1 MSLSAGMLPAMS
13 GPDPS
18 YGPRPADG
26 QGGSSSFGASG
37 DYSAQ
42 SSGTAGPGAGAP
54 AAAPGGY
61 GPPSPGTGGYGPP
74 PNQGGGPAYGPPP
87 GYGNGYG
94 AAPGYGNGP
103 GYGAGPGYGGAP
115 GYGAQGYGAPGYGPS
130 GYGAPAYGPG
140 QGAAPGYGAAPG
152 QGVAPGAP
160 GSVDVVGSRVG
171 QYIVDALLA
180 AVPLIVLLILSGVLA
195 AASYDSTALALIS
208 GVIYFF
214 AWLAALASGFAVYA
228 WWPSTHG
235 GQTPGM
241 KWLGLKVVR
250 EEDGGE
256 PTLGQHALR
265 WLLLIVDGMVAGLVG
280 LVIMSTSE
288 RKQRLGDMAA
298 HTLVVRA

>member
-1 MSLSAGMLPAMS
+1 MLPAMS

-42 SSGTAGPGAGAP
+42 PSGTAGPVAGAP

-87 GYGNGYG
+87 GYGT
-94 AAPGYGNGP
+94 

-115 GYGAQGYGAPGYGPS
+115 GYGAQGHGAPGYGSS

-140 QGAAPGYGAAPG
+140 QGYGAAPG
-152 QGVAPGAP
+152 QGVAPGAQ

-195 AASYDSTALALIS
+195 AASYDSTVLALIS
-208 GVIYFF
+208 GIVYFF
-214 AWLAALASGFAVYA
+214 AWLGALASGFAVYA